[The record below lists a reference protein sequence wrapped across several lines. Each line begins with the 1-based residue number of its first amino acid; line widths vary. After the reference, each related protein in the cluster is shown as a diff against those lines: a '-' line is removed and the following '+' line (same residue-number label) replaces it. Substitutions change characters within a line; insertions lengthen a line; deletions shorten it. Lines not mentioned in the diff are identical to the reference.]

1 MASASPTFPNA
12 ADAKFLCSGALPM
25 SRSIHQILICKLEP
39 NPKCAYAASQQII
52 VRGNIALE
60 A

>member
-1 MASASPTFPNA
+1 MESASPRSANT

-25 SRSIHQILICKLEP
+25 SRSIHQILICELEP
-39 NPKCAYAASQQII
+39 KPKCAYAAAQQIF